1 MQDKSRT
8 KPLMRQMIEMNGT
21 GFLVWW
27 IRYQLRATAFFL
39 PPGALWEHVRIFKC
53 LVATQS
59 HDVRLVRASKWTYF
73 IGKDNA
79 QFLAFSPVWTM
90 FIQQVVED
98 LSIAEDKG
106 ISRTVLPTKI
116 HGGRFYI
123 TVPGVND
130 VLADVVQQDVNRQS
144 TSLGRVDQGVEVKQ
158 GVFLH
163 PSK

>member
-59 HDVRLVRASKWTYF
+59 HDVGLNVRCKCLNIVRQNLAM
-73 IGKDNA
+73 
-79 QFLAFSPVWTM
+79 FLALSPVRVIFM
-90 FIQQVVED
+90 EVCHKPVLLMKSE
-98 LSIAEDKG
+98 SV
-106 ISRTVLPTKI
+106 SSVVLPPDV
-116 HGGRFYI
+116 HG
-123 TVPGVND
+123 
-130 VLADVVQQDVNRQS
+130 RQ
-144 TSLGRVDQGVEVKQ
+144 R
-158 GVFLH
+158 
-163 PSK
+163 